1 MTFPYAICRQSI
13 TDIFYNLLCRD
24 ESEQIVGLSVNRDDC
39 PTNFDIGLM
48 LACNSIKH
56 TESVSFY
63 REDTLEDILSMINVK
78 KFDMVLNLLYTGHLK
93 HTTNPK
99 AAMKKEDKGWCKDLR
114 TLLKENT
121 FQNDIN
127 EMLGITDVLFD
138 MNQYLVRAKLPNDME
153 YDTVTPD
160 LKVWLAGTFK
170 TSINDIT
177 VLKYDHDIDLADFNN
192 ASYFFLRDI
201 NKQLW
206 FCVYTVEGEYLKSD
220 LEAQYNKMDVSDKY
234 RLDFYNKYNKYSK

>member
-1 MTFPYAICRQSI
+1 
-13 TDIFYNLLCRD
+13 
-24 ESEQIVGLSVNRDDC
+24 
-39 PTNFDIGLM
+39 
-48 LACNSIKH
+48 
-56 TESVSFY
+56 
-63 REDTLEDILSMINVK
+63 
-78 KFDMVLNLLYTGHLK
+78 
-93 HTTNPK
+93 
-99 AAMKKEDKGWCKDLR
+99 
-114 TLLKENT
+114 
-121 FQNDIN
+121 
-127 EMLGITDVLFD
+127 
-138 MNQYLVRAKLPNDME
+138 ME